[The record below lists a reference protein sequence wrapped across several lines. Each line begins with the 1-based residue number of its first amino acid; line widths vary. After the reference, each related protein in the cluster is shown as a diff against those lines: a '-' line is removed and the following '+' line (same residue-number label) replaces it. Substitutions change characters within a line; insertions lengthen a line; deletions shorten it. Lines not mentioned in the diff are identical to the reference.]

1 MKVNLTIGLKDLS
14 GKEITDAAG
23 EKILLNKFIANQIIS
38 EEAKENILQRYELAM
53 KLNVADGEI
62 EIQDSE
68 KEIIK
73 KVCENGRMSVL
84 IAAQVLSTINNAK

>member
-1 MKVNLTIGLKDLS
+1 MKVNLAIGFKDLS

-23 EKILLNKFIANQIIS
+23 KKILLNKFIANQIVS

-62 EIQDSE
+62 EIQNSE

-73 KVCENGRMSVL
+73 KVCESGRMSVL